1 MDNENIN
8 QSEIWIVDL
17 CRKDDYRF
25 RDTEFFNT
33 LDDAEAYIK
42 WVGRAENNCDWATFG
57 GPYVVR
63 NELIRTLEEAKERY
77 NDLYGSEE
85 E

>member
-42 WVGRAENNCDWATFG
+42 WVDRAENNCDMTTVG
-57 GPYVVR
+57 GPYVV
-63 NELIRTLEEAKERY
+63 NKNLIHTLEEAKIRY
-77 NDLYGSEE
+77 NGLYGSEE